1 MLYKE
6 TEIAR
11 EQLNDYFYIS
21 ILMIAQAET
30 SIIIKPYLR
39 DVIINILL

>member
-21 ILMIAQAET
+21 ILMIAQAEL
-30 SIIIKPYLR
+30 KHP
-39 DVIINILL
+39 